1 MFLITW
7 WTNSKKSTFLLHSS
21 RKVDVR
27 NCRSFLLTRSFMELF
42 MLFNHPIHYYLC
54 THYIKSE
61 SALIPIYSRF
71 SRVSP
76 WLVKK
81 KQHKNTNFSDFFQ
94 VSSFR
99 RLPNL
104 LQLLEKLPEEKW
116 LRKDKAPEDAFQ
128 AESLTGFSKANVYG
142 ELTVSSW
149 RMEGLGF
156 LGLDS

>member
-1 MFLITW
+1 MSKLSFDEIVHGVVYAFQPPHPLLLMYPLYKVRVSVD
-7 WTNSKKSTFLLHSS
+7 TNL
-21 RKVDVR
+21 
-27 NCRSFLLTRSFMELF
+27 
-42 MLFNHPIHYYLC
+42 
-54 THYIKSE
+54 
-61 SALIPIYSRF
+61 RF

-149 RMEGLGF
+149 RMKGLGF